1 MAGVEIVLIDESTSI
16 RELKKEL
23 RWNEAYYHV
32 ARGL

>member
-1 MAGVEIVLIDESTSI
+1 MAGVELVLIDESTSI

-32 ARGL
+32 AKGL